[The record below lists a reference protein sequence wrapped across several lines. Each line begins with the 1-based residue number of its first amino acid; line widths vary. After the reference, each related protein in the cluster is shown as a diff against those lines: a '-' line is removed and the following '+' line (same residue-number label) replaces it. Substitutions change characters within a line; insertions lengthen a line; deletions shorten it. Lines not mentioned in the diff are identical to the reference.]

1 MDKEKAKQ
9 VSSVWLR
16 SPATTKTE
24 SFDLIR
30 NLWTLWKSG
39 ASSRTSTAQIL
50 EGA

>member
-30 NLWTLWKSG
+30 NLYNMEKRRFFPDFDGSNP
-39 ASSRTSTAQIL
+39 
-50 EGA
+50 